1 MNPMKNK
8 ENKII
13 EAYYGYIGEIYVESI
28 VDELEEKKEEIK
40 NTSFPKKLDTWI
52 EEYIKTEEKKEKKIN
67 LIKNIKKQSKRA
79 AIILLIIIAGIST
92 LIFTVEAIRVRVFNY
107 FIERNERYT
116 EIRLEEENNIKT
128 PELDWENY
136 YQPTYMPEGYYFE
149 NGEDGGLIKILNY
162 SDGKNQIIITQTN
175 NSAGIQIDTEDA
187 TTENIKISGNEGFL
201 TIKEDRSMIF
211 WHNEEKSFTITGN
224 IKKEEIIKIAESI
237 EKNKK

>member
-13 EAYYGYIGEIYVESI
+13 EAYYGYIGEIYVDSI
-28 VDELEEKKEEIK
+28 VDELEEKNEEIK
-40 NTSFPKKLDTWI
+40 NRNFPKELDTWV
-52 EEYIKTEEKKEKKIN
+52 EEYIKKEEKKEKKTK

-116 EIRLEEENNIKT
+116 EIRVEEENNIET

-136 YQPTYMPEGYYFE
+136 YQPTYMTEGYYFE
-149 NGEDGGLIKILNY
+149 SSKGIGSIKVLKYTNGE
-162 SDGKNQIIITQTN
+162 NQITFTQAN
-175 NSAGIQIDTEDA
+175 NGTDFQLDTEDA
-187 TTENIKISGNEGFL
+187 TTENIKINGNEGL
-201 TIKEDRSMIF
+201 LIIKGDRSMIF
-211 WHNEEKSFTITGN
+211 WHNDEKSFTVTGN
-224 IKKEEIIKIAESI
+224 IKKEEILKIANNL
-237 EKNKK
+237 EKK

>member
-28 VDELEEKKEEIK
+28 VDELEDKKEEIK
-40 NTSFPKKLDTWI
+40 NTTFPKKLDTWI
-52 EEYIKTEEKKEKKIN
+52 KEYIKKEEKKEKRIN

-79 AIILLIIIAGIST
+79 AVILLIIIAGIST

-128 PELDWENY
+128 PKLNWENY

-149 NGEDGGLIKILNY
+149 NGENGGLINLNY
-162 SDGKNQIIITQTN
+162 SQ
-175 NSAGIQIDTEDA
+175 
-187 TTENIKISGNEGFL
+187 
-201 TIKEDRSMIF
+201 
-211 WHNEEKSFTITGN
+211 
-224 IKKEEIIKIAESI
+224 
-237 EKNKK
+237 

>member
-1 MNPMKNK
+1 MKNK

-13 EAYYGYIGEIYVESI
+13 EAYYGYIGEIYVDTI
-28 VDELEEKKEEIK
+28 VDELEDKKEEIK
-40 NTSFPKKLDTWI
+40 NTDFPKKLDTWV
-52 EEYIKTEEKKEKKIN
+52 EEYIKQEEKKEKKIK
-67 LIKNIKKQSKRA
+67 LIKNIKKQSKKA

-116 EIRLEEENNIKT
+116 EIRVEEENDIET

-136 YQPTYMPEGYYFE
+136 YQPTYMTEGYYFE
-149 NGEDGGLIKILNY
+149 SEEDGGLIKILNY

-187 TTENIKISGNEGFL
+187 TTERININGNEGFL

-211 WHNEEKSFTITGN
+211 WHNEERSFTITGN

-237 EKNKK
+237 EKTKNN

>member
-1 MNPMKNK
+1 MKNK
-8 ENKII
+8 ENEII
-13 EAYYGYIGEIYVESI
+13 EAYYGYIGEIYVNTI
-28 VDELEEKKEEIK
+28 VDELEDKKEEIK
-40 NTSFPKKLDTWI
+40 NETFPKKLDTWV
-52 EEYIKTEEKKEKKIN
+52 EEYIKTEEKKEKRIN

-116 EIRLEEENNIKT
+116 EIRVEEENDIET
-128 PELDWENY
+128 SELDWENY
-136 YQPTYMPEGYYFE
+136 YQPTYTPEGYLFE
-149 NGEDGGLIKILNY
+149 NAEDGGLIKILNY
-162 SDGKNQIIITQTN
+162 TDGENQITFTQAKNGTDF
-175 NSAGIQIDTEDA
+175 QLDTEDA
-187 TTENIKISGNEGFL
+187 ATEKININGNEGFL

-224 IKKEEIIKIAESI
+224 IKKEEIIKIAESV

>member
-1 MNPMKNK
+1 MKNK
-8 ENKII
+8 ENEVI
-13 EAYYGYIGEIYVESI
+13 EVYYGYIGEIYVDTI
-28 VDELEEKKEEIK
+28 VDELEDKKEEIK

-52 EEYIKTEEKKEKKIN
+52 QEYIKQEEKKEKRIN

-92 LIFTVEAIRVRVFNY
+92 LIFTVEAIRVRVFNF

-116 EIRLEEENNIKT
+116 EIRIEEENNIKT

-149 NGEDGGLIKILNY
+149 SEEDGGLIKILNY

-187 TTENIKISGNEGFL
+187 TTEKININGNEGFL
-201 TIKEDRSMIF
+201 IIKEDRSMIF
-211 WHNEEKSFTITGN
+211 WHNEERSFTITGN

>member
-1 MNPMKNK
+1 MKNK
-8 ENKII
+8 ENEII
-13 EAYYGYIGEIYVESI
+13 EAYYGYIGEIYVDTI

-40 NTSFPKKLDTWI
+40 NTTFPKKLDTWV
-52 EEYIKTEEKKEKKIN
+52 EEYIKQEEKKEKRIN
-67 LIKNIKKQSKRA
+67 LIKNIKKQSKKA

-92 LIFTVEAIRVRVFNY
+92 LIFTVEAIRVRVFNF

-116 EIRLEEENNIKT
+116 EIRIEEENNIKT

-149 NGEDGGLIKILNY
+149 SEEDGGLIKILNY

-187 TTENIKISGNEGFL
+187 TTEKININGNEGFL
-201 TIKEDRSMIF
+201 IIKEDRSMIF
-211 WHNEEKSFTITGN
+211 WHNEERSFTITGN

>member
-8 ENKII
+8 ENKVI
-13 EAYYGYIGEIYVESI
+13 EAYYGYIGEIYVDTI
-28 VDELEEKKEEIK
+28 VDELEEKKEEI
-40 NTSFPKKLDTWI
+40 NSTTFPKKLDTWV
-52 EEYIKTEEKKEKKIN
+52 EEYIKKEEKKEKRIN

-92 LIFTVEAIRVRVFNY
+92 LIFTVEAIRVRVFNF

-116 EIRLEEENNIKT
+116 EIRVEEETNIKT

-136 YQPTYMPEGYYFE
+136 YQPTYMTEGYYFE
-149 NGEDGGLIKILNY
+149 SEEDGGLIKILNY
-162 SDGKNQIIITQTN
+162 SDGKNQIIITQAN
-175 NSAGIQIDTEDA
+175 NTAGIQIDTEDA
-187 TTENIKISGNEGFL
+187 TTENIKISGNEGL
-201 TIKEDRSMIF
+201 LIIKEDRSIIF

-224 IKKEEIIKIAESI
+224 IKKEEIVKIAESI

>member
-1 MNPMKNK
+1 MKNK

-13 EAYYGYIGEIYVESI
+13 EAYYGYIGEIYVDSI

-40 NTSFPKKLDTWI
+40 NTTFPKKLDAWV
-52 EEYIKTEEKKEKKIN
+52 EEYIRKEEKKEKRIR

-79 AIILLIIIAGIST
+79 AIILLIIIASIST
-92 LIFTVEAIRVRVFNY
+92 LIFTVEAIRVRVFNF

-116 EIRLEEENNIKT
+116 EIRVEEETNIKT

-136 YQPTYMPEGYYFE
+136 YQPTYMTEGYYFE
-149 NGEDGGLIKILNY
+149 SEEGIGSIKVLKYTNGENEILF
-162 SDGKNQIIITQTN
+162 TQAN
-175 NSAGIQIDTEDA
+175 NGTDFQLDTEDA

-211 WHNEEKSFTITGN
+211 WHNDEKSFTITGN
-224 IKKEEIIKIAESI
+224 IKKEEIVKIAEST
-237 EKNKK
+237 EKIKK

>member
-1 MNPMKNK
+1 MKNK
-8 ENKII
+8 ENKVI
-13 EAYYGYIGEIYVESI
+13 EAYYGYIGEIYVDSI
-28 VDELEEKKEEIK
+28 VDELQEKNEEIK
-40 NTSFPKKLDTWI
+40 DTSFPEKLDAWV
-52 EEYIKTEEKKEKKIN
+52 EEYIRKEEKKEKKIK
-67 LIKNIKKQSKRA
+67 LVKNIKKQSKRA

-116 EIRLEEENNIKT
+116 EIKVEEENNIKT

-136 YQPTYMPEGYYFE
+136 YQPTYMPEGYFLENEEGIGSIKVLKYT
-149 NGEDGGLIKILNY
+149 NGENEILF
-162 SDGKNQIIITQTN
+162 TQAN
-175 NSAGIQIDTEDA
+175 NGTDFQLDTEDA

-237 EKNKK
+237 EKK

>member
-1 MNPMKNK
+1 MKNK

-13 EAYYGYIGEIYVESI
+13 EAYYGYIGEIYVDSI
-28 VDELEEKKEEIK
+28 VDELEEKNEEIK
-40 NTSFPKKLDTWI
+40 NRNFPKKLDTWV
-52 EEYIKTEEKKEKKIN
+52 EEYIKKEEKKEKKTK

-116 EIRLEEENNIKT
+116 EIRVEENEIET

-136 YQPTYMPEGYYFE
+136 YQPTYMTEGYYFE
-149 NGEDGGLIKILNY
+149 SEEDGGLIKILNY

-187 TTENIKISGNEGFL
+187 TTENIKINGNEGFL
-201 TIKEDRSMIF
+201 TIKEDRSIIF

-224 IKKEEIIKIAESI
+224 IKKEEIVKIAEST
-237 EKNKK
+237 EKIKK

>member
-1 MNPMKNK
+1 MKNK

-13 EAYYGYIGEIYVESI
+13 EAYYGYIGEIYVDTI

-40 NTSFPKKLDTWI
+40 NTSFPKKLDTWV
-52 EEYIKTEEKKEKKIN
+52 EEYIKTEEKKEKRIR

-92 LIFTVEAIRVRVFNY
+92 LIFTVEAIRVRVFNF

-116 EIRLEEENNIKT
+116 EIRIEEENNIKT

-149 NGEDGGLIKILNY
+149 SEEDGGLIKILNY

-187 TTENIKISGNEGFL
+187 TTEKININGNEGFL
-201 TIKEDRSMIF
+201 IIKEDRSMIF
-211 WHNEEKSFTITGN
+211 WHNEERSFTITGK

-237 EKNKK
+237 EKIKNN

>member
-1 MNPMKNK
+1 MKNK
-8 ENKII
+8 ENKVI
-13 EAYYGYIGEIYVESI
+13 EAYYGYIGEIYVDSI
-28 VDELEEKKEEIK
+28 VDELEEKNEEIK
-40 NTSFPKKLDTWI
+40 NRNFPKKLDTWV
-52 EEYIKTEEKKEKKIN
+52 EEYIRKEEKKEKKTK

-116 EIRLEEENNIKT
+116 EIRVEENEIET

-136 YQPTYMPEGYYFE
+136 YQPTYMTEGYYFE
-149 NGEDGGLIKILNY
+149 SEEDGGLIKILNY

-187 TTENIKISGNEGFL
+187 KTEKININGNEGFL
-201 TIKEDRSMIF
+201 TIKEGRSMIF

>member
-1 MNPMKNK
+1 MKNK
-8 ENKII
+8 ENEVI
-13 EAYYGYIGEIYVESI
+13 EAYYGYIGEIYVDSI
-28 VDELEEKKEEIK
+28 VDELEEKNEEIK
-40 NTSFPKKLDTWI
+40 NTTFPKKLDTWV
-52 EEYIKTEEKKEKKIN
+52 EEY
-67 LIKNIKKQSKRA
+67 IKKQSKRA

-92 LIFTVEAIRVRVFNY
+92 LIFTVEAIRVRVFNF

-116 EIRLEEENNIKT
+116 EIRVEEETNIKT

-136 YQPTYMPEGYYFE
+136 YQPTYMTEGYYFE
-149 NGEDGGLIKILNY
+149 SEEDGGLIKILNY

-187 TTENIKISGNEGFL
+187 KTEKININGNEGFL
-201 TIKEDRSMIF
+201 TIKEGRSMIF